1 MLDSAA
7 SVFSLATSWRVRL
20 GALDAIRAIAHRLV
34 LDSNPRNRAL
44 KTFKDGLTDKV
55 LDVRIFAHLCLAGL
69 LRMVPSEDI
78 MAIIA
83 DAPKSRRRGKMQGQV
98 ADNIELRHGKVLG
111 LSAAVLSHPTDLP
124 EWMAEAVTAL
134 CSLNDEDPVIKQSI
148 INTIGEFKK
157 VSAVFLAAILF
168 CLLTFGLSD
177 TSGRLA
183 CHFDDMVSRTTVSDV
198 RLCGRKVVLLL
209 KIAQCLHKCCKRI
222 AIKSFQK
229 SSNETFYQGET
240 FFHRMC

>member
-1 MLDSAA
+1 LLDSVESIFSHA
-7 SVFSLATSWRVRL
+7 SSWRVRL
-20 GALDAIRAIAHRLV
+20 GALDAIRAISHRLV

-44 KTFKDGLTDKV
+44 KIFKDGLTDKV

-83 DAPKSRRRGKMQGQV
+83 EAPKSRRRGKVQGQA
-98 ADNIELRHGKVLG
+98 ADNLELRHGKVLG
-111 LSAAVLSHPTDLP
+111 ISAAVLSHPTDLP
-124 EWMAEAVTAL
+124 EWMADAVTSL

-157 VSAVFLAAILF
+157 VCAFCCMFLS
-168 CLLTFGLSD
+168 CMLTFGLSD

-183 CHFDDMVSRTTVSDV
+183 YHFDDMVLRTTVSDV
-198 RLCGRKVVLLL
+198 RLCGRKVLLL
-209 KIAQCLHKCCKRI
+209 LMIV
-222 AIKSFQK
+222 
-229 SSNETFYQGET
+229 
-240 FFHRMC
+240 